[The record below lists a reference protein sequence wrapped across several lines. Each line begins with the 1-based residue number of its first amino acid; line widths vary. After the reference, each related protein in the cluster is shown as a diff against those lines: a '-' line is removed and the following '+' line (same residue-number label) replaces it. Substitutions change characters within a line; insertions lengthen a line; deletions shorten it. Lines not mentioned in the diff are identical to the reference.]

1 MPNWI
6 TNTITVK
13 ENVEKFKKSLLNEKG
28 EVDFN
33 MVIPCPQDLIDTQ
46 SGSRQYIVNESSAWK
61 RTDEQKA
68 IQLQLETLYKGTY
81 TQKEFVD
88 LVMDETYNNP
98 YFKMPREQWSEETT
112 INVTK
117 GFYNLQKYGY
127 IDWYNFCLDK
137 WGTKW
142 NVDPSECYIDELQDG
157 TLKITFDTAWSTP
170 AEIWQELANKGLNFK
185 VAYADEDLGNNF
197 GILEVKNG
205 LGFVEKFEGKTDDEK
220 LVISILIKEGIDY
233 AMETLEEYE
242 INMTKAD
249 VQMLYE
255 EIKEYL

>member
-6 TNTITVK
+6 TNIVTVK
-13 ENVEKFKKSLLNEKG
+13 ENVEEFKKNFFKEKG

-33 MVIPCPQDLIDTQ
+33 AVIPCPQDLVDTE

-61 RTDEQKA
+61 RTDEQNS
-68 IQLQLETLYKGTY
+68 IQLQLETLYKDTY

-88 LVMDETYNNP
+88 LRMDETYNNP

-112 INVTK
+112 INVAK
-117 GFYNLQKYGY
+117 GYYNLQKYGY
-127 IDWYNFCLDK
+127 VDWYKFCIDK

-142 NVDPSECYIDELQDG
+142 NVDPAETFVDELQDG
-157 TLKITFDTAWSTP
+157 SLKITFDTAWSTP
-170 AEIWQELANKGLNFK
+170 AEIWQELANKGLNFN

-197 GILEVKNG
+197 GILEVKDG
-205 LGFVEKFEGKTDDEK
+205 QGFVEKFEGKTDDERFV
-220 LVISILIKEGIDY
+220 LASLIKCSDETI
-233 AMETLEEYE
+233 METIEEYE
-242 INMTKAD
+242 INMTEAD